1 MNEKTGERALDGTR
15 IGVLGKGGSGKTT
28 FTVLLASVLQER
40 GYEVVLLD
48 ADSTNIGTYMAL
60 GIERAPAS
68 LLEYFG
74 GAVFGGGAVG
84 CPVDDPSRLEDA
96 EIEMASLPTRYF
108 TRSVDGITYL
118 TAGKIGEQGPG
129 SGCDGPVAKIVRDVS
144 VVDTNERTVT
154 LIDFKAGFEDTARG
168 AITGLDWAIVVVDPT
183 VAAVHMAID
192 LDRTIKQIKSGS
204 LPATSHLESPEM
216 VRQAISVY
224 KNARIRGLSAI
235 LNRVPDRD
243 TERHLRK
250 QLESSGLQIIGV
262 FGSDPEI
269 AQAWLTGSKVAT
281 ADGYE
286 SARAVINPLSKAFD
300 GEHNP

>member
-96 EIEMASLPTRYF
+96 EIELASLPTRYF

-168 AITGLDWAIVVVDPT
+168 AITG
-183 VAAVHMAID
+183 
-192 LDRTIKQIKSGS
+192 
-204 LPATSHLESPEM
+204 
-216 VRQAISVY
+216 
-224 KNARIRGLSAI
+224 
-235 LNRVPDRD
+235 
-243 TERHLRK
+243 
-250 QLESSGLQIIGV
+250 
-262 FGSDPEI
+262 
-269 AQAWLTGSKVAT
+269 
-281 ADGYE
+281 
-286 SARAVINPLSKAFD
+286 
-300 GEHNP
+300 